1 LSGILFDTSVYIAAL
16 RQGDASILSLRRASR
31 AGEQYSRPLW
41 LSVVVLEELYAGAV
55 NAKARQDLKR
65 IEREFV
71 KVGRL
76 LIPGRTEWTSAGIVL
91 SKIGRK
97 HGFDLI
103 GRARMTNDALL
114 AMSVAS
120 HGFTVQ
126 TKNPRDFKLIA
137 EFRPFKWEPV

>member
-1 LSGILFDTSVYIAAL
+1 MSGILFDTSVYIASL

-55 NAKARQDLKR
+55 NAKARQDLKG

-97 HGFDLI
+97 HGFNLI

-137 EFRPFKWEPV
+137 EFRPFKWETV

>member
-1 LSGILFDTSVYIAAL
+1 MVFDTSVYITAL

-55 NAKARQDLKR
+55 NAKARQDLNR

-97 HGFDLI
+97 HGFNLI

-120 HGFTVQ
+120 HGFTIQ

-137 EFRPFKWEPV
+137 EFRPFKWETV

>member
-1 LSGILFDTSVYIAAL
+1 MSGILFDTSVYIAAL

-65 IEREFV
+65 MEREFL

-76 LIPGRTEWTSAGIVL
+76 LIPGRIEWTSAGIVL
-91 SKIGRK
+91 SKIGGK

-126 TKNPRDFKLIA
+126 TKNPGDFKLIA
-137 EFRPFKWEPV
+137 EFRTFNWEAV

>member
-1 LSGILFDTSVYIAAL
+1 MSGILFDTSVYIAAL